1 MVPDGQAART
11 NLRIGDR
18 ILSVNGVDITRA
30 THQEAVMALIAPEN
44 EMVLEVQHDPP
55 PIGLAEI
62 HIQKISPAEKI
73 GISIK
78 GGAGEKSANPLD
90 PTDEGVFIT
99 KVRCALHCH
108 TQMIHARFCL
118 FCLLVLGAAIENPL
132 ASLFADP

>member
-1 MVPDGQAART
+1 MCSQVVPDGQAART

-44 EMVLEVQHDPP
+44 EIVLDVQHDPP
-55 PIGLAEI
+55 PIGLVEI
-62 HIQKISPAEKI
+62 HIQKISQAEKI

-99 KVRCALHCH
+99 KVSIRINCFGCIL
-108 TQMIHARFCL
+108 
-118 FCLLVLGAAIENPL
+118 E
-132 ASLFADP
+132 

>member
-18 ILSVNGVDITRA
+18 ILSVNSVDITRA

-44 EMVLEVQHDPP
+44 EMVLDVQHDPP
-55 PIGLAEI
+55 PVGLAEI
-62 HIQKISPAEKI
+62 HIQKISQAEKI

-99 KVRCALHCH
+99 
-108 TQMIHARFCL
+108 
-118 FCLLVLGAAIENPL
+118 
-132 ASLFADP
+132 